1 MSLDGHSKSSAGVQ
15 RLLASAQPDGSR
27 TIAPE
32 PRRTAVLGMVV
43 SLLLVLLVSGDFA
56 RYVRPEAPAGLIELS
71 SGWRLASSRDV
82 AAAGPDVSRPD
93 FKGTGW
99 HDVRRM
105 PATVLQTLQDDGTY
119 PNLYYGSNLLTEV
132 PQDLYQQDWWYR
144 TTFTA
149 PAGHTTYQLNFPGI
163 NYRAE
168 IWLNGHLVAGA
179 DKVVGMYV
187 DHELDVTPWI
197 EPGQSNT
204 LAVKVTPERA
214 MQDVNGVEL
223 ADSWFDWINWNY
235 LGYQGPNKNPSNGN
249 SFVADRNAGIWKP
262 VYLRTSGAV
271 AIGDTAVN
279 SELPLPST
287 DTARL
292 TIHSSLRNF
301 SADRVRGVLRAT
313 ISRPGKPDVRVDQPV
328 TLAPGEER
336 EVSFAP
342 TDFGDLVLNHP
353 DLWWPYTMGKP
364 DLYDL
369 RLEFL
374 QHGAAT
380 DVKSQRFGVRT
391 ITQGR
396 DDDER
401 FPELGTGGSFYL
413 QVNGRDFLVRGAT
426 YTPDLLYRYDPDR
439 DDAILAY
446 ARDLG
451 LNMLRLESK
460 IPPERFVEQA
470 DELGIPLMV
479 GWMCCNQWEKWPQW
493 DDEDRGVA
501 QASMRSQV
509 AMLNSHA
516 SAFVWANG
524 SDGRP
529 PPEVLGWYHDIL
541 RQLHWQNA
549 VVDTVSSYTT
559 NAAGERLWDGIQM
572 AGPYTWRPPSYWF
585 SGRYRAARG
594 ASAEQGD
601 NEHIPPF
608 ASLTKFIPPDK
619 LWPINDAWYF
629 HAGSNDGNAVLNSIQ
644 RVINRRYG
652 VSSGAEEFTRKAQL
666 AHYESTRAQF
676 ESFAALGWAGH
687 KMTIYWMLNNH
698 WPSFFGN
705 IFDYYLRPG
714 GAYYGA
720 KKGLRPLSAVF
731 DSYASG
737 DHSQASVSA
746 VNQTPSDATDLR
758 VRVRVY
764 DLQGRVRDDETSAA
778 LTVPSGGATP
788 AMTLPR
794 MARDSPVFFVRC
806 ELLGS
811 DGDVISE
818 NVYWQSQR
826 NDDVGDP
833 NEDFAF
839 QANQDSWADM
849 TALNYMTRVPL
860 AVTAT
865 RTTNGAGQNIVDI
878 RLRNTTAQVA
888 FFERA
893 EVTSTRDGD
902 EILPIEYSDNYVT
915 VFPGETVDLEA
926 VVPSPLA
933 TANWVRVTG
942 YNTPSVSVPVT

>member
-1 MSLDGHSKSSAGVQ
+1 
-15 RLLASAQPDGSR
+15 
-27 TIAPE
+27 
-32 PRRTAVLGMVV
+32 MVV
-43 SLLLVLLVSGDFA
+43 SLLLLLVSSGDVPRF
-56 RYVRPEAPAGLIELS
+56 VRTEAPAGMIELS
-71 SGWRLASSRDV
+71 SGWRLASTRDV
-82 AAAGPDVSRPD
+82 AAAGPDVSRQE
-93 FKGTGW
+93 FQGSGW

-119 PNLYYGSNLLTEV
+119 PNLYYDKNLLTEV
-132 PQDLYQQDWWYR
+132 PQDLYEQDWWYR

-149 PAGHTTYQLNFPGI
+149 PAGHSTYQLNFPGI

-187 DHELDVTPWI
+187 DHDLDVTPWI
-197 EPGQSNT
+197 DPGQTNT
-204 LAVKVTPERA
+204 LAVKVIPERA
-214 MQDVNGVEL
+214 LQDVDGVEL

-235 LGYQGPNKNPSNGN
+235 LGYQGPNKNPANGN
-249 SFVADRNAGIWKP
+249 SFVADRNAGIFKP
-262 VYLRTSGAV
+262 VYLRTSGTV
-271 AIGDTAVN
+271 AIGDSTVN
-279 SELPLPST
+279 SELPLPNT

-292 TIHSSLRNF
+292 TIHTGLRNF
-301 SADRVRGVLRAT
+301 SGDRVRGVLRAT

-328 TLAPGEER
+328 TLAPGEQR

-342 TDFGDLVLNHP
+342 TDFSALVLDHP
-353 DLWWPYTMGKP
+353 DLWWPYTMGEPK
-364 DLYDL
+364 LYDL

-374 QHGAAT
+374 QRDRAT
-380 DVKSQRFGVRT
+380 DATSQRFGVRT

-396 DDDER
+396 DDDNR
-401 FPELGTGGSFYL
+401 FPELGAGGNFYL

-460 IPPERFVEQA
+460 IPTERFVEQA

-493 DDEDRGVA
+493 NGEDLGVA
-501 QASMRSQV
+501 QDSMRSQIS
-509 AMLNSHA
+509 MLRSHA
-516 SAFVWANG
+516 SAFVWANA

-529 PPEVLGWYHDIL
+529 PPDVLEKYHDIL
-541 RQLHWQNA
+541 RELHWQNA
-549 VVDTVSSYTT
+549 IVDTVSSYTT
-559 NAAGERLWDGIQM
+559 NTAGERLWDGIQM
-572 AGPYTWRPPSYWF
+572 AGPYTWRPPTYWF

-619 LWPINDAWYF
+619 LWPINDSWYF
-629 HAGSNDGNAVLNSIQ
+629 HAGSNDGNAVLTSIQ

-652 VSSGAEEFTRKAQL
+652 SSSGAEEFTRKAQL

-720 KKGLRPLSAVF
+720 KKGLRPLSVVF
-731 DSYASG
+731 DSYATG
-737 DHSQASVSA
+737 DHSQAAVTV
-746 VNQTPSDATDLR
+746 VNQTPRDATDLR
-758 VRVRVY
+758 ARVRVY
-764 DLQGRVRDDETSAA
+764 DLQGRLRDDRTSPA
-778 LTVPSGGATP
+778 LAVPSGGATP

-794 MARDSPVFFVRC
+794 MARDSKVFFVRC
-806 ELLGS
+806 ELLGA
-811 DGDVISE
+811 DGNVISE

-833 NEDFAF
+833 NGDFAF
-839 QANQDSWADM
+839 QANQTSWADM
-849 TALNYMTRVPL
+849 SALNYMTRVPL
-860 AVTAT
+860 DVSAT
-865 RTTNGAGQNIVDI
+865 RATNGAGQNVVDI
-878 RLRNTTAQVA
+878 RLRNATNQVA

-893 EVTSTRDGD
+893 EVTATRDGD

-915 VFPGETVDLEA
+915 VFPGETDELEA

-933 TANWVRVTG
+933 TANFVRVTG
-942 YNTPSVSVPVT
+942 YNTPAVAVPIS

>member
-1 MSLDGHSKSSAGVQ
+1 VVLLLLFLFSAGDFPRFVQ
-15 RLLASAQPDGSR
+15 
-27 TIAPE
+27 PE
-32 PRRTAVLGMVV
+32 PASGVV
-43 SLLLVLLVSGDFA
+43 
-56 RYVRPEAPAGLIELS
+56 ELS
-71 SGWRLASSRDV
+71 SGWRLASARDV
-82 AAAGPDVSRPD
+82 TATGADVSRAD
-93 FKGTGW
+93 FGGAGW

-105 PATVLQTLQDDGTY
+105 PATVLQTLEDDGTY
-119 PNLYYGSNLLTEV
+119 PNLYYGENLLTEV
-132 PQDLYQQDWWYR
+132 PQDLYEQDWWYR
-144 TTFTA
+144 SSFTA
-149 PAGHTTYQLNFPGI
+149 PPGHTTYQLSFPGI

-168 IWLNGHLVAGA
+168 VWLNGHLVADA
-179 DKVVGMYV
+179 NKVVGMYV

-197 EPGQSNT
+197 NRGQANT

-214 MQDVNGVEL
+214 LQDINGVEL

-235 LGYQGPNKNPSNGN
+235 LGYQGPNKNPANGN

-271 AIGDTAVN
+271 AIGDASVN
-279 SELPLPST
+279 AELPLPST

-292 TIHSSLRNF
+292 TVHANLRNF
-301 SADRVRGVLRAT
+301 ATDRVRGVLRAT
-313 ISRPGKPDVRVDQPV
+313 ISRPGKADVRVDQPV
-328 TLAPGEER
+328 TLGPGEQR

-342 TDFGDLVLNHP
+342 TDFSALVLDHP
-353 DLWWPYTMGKP
+353 DLWWPYTMGQP
-364 DLYDL
+364 NLYDL

-374 QHGAAT
+374 QFDRPIDAA
-380 DVKSQRFGVRT
+380 SQRFGVRT

-396 DDDER
+396 DDDKR
-401 FPELGTGGSFYL
+401 FPELGKGGSFYL

-446 ARDLG
+446 TRDLG

-460 IPPERFVEQA
+460 IPAERFFERA

-493 DDEDRGVA
+493 DAEDNQVA
-501 QASMRSQV
+501 QDSVRSQV
-509 AMLNSHA
+509 SMLRSHA
-516 SAFVWANG
+516 SAFVWANA

-529 PPEVLGWYHDIL
+529 PQPVLDEYHRIL
-541 RQLHWQNA
+541 RDLHWQNA
-549 VVDTVSSYTT
+549 VVDTVSSYATD
-559 NAAGERLWDGIQM
+559 AEGQHVWDGIQM
-572 AGPYTWRPPSYWF
+572 AGPYTWRPPTYWF

-619 LWPINDAWYF
+619 LWPINDYWYF
-629 HAGSNDGNAVLNSIQ
+629 HSGSNPGNAALSSI
-644 RVINRRYG
+644 RTAIVRRYG
-652 VSSGAEEFTRKAQL
+652 SSSGAEEFTRKAQL

-687 KMTIYWMLNNH
+687 KMTIYWMLNSH

-720 KKGLRPLSAVF
+720 KTGLRPLTAVF
-731 DSYASG
+731 DSYATG
-737 DHSQASVSA
+737 DHSQANVTA
-746 VNQTPSDATDLR
+746 VNQTPHDEAGLR

-764 DLQGRVRDDETSAA
+764 DLQGRVRDDRTSRA
-778 LTVPSGGATP
+778 LTVPSGGAAP

-794 MARDSPVFFVRC
+794 MARDSRVFFVRC

-811 DGDVISE
+811 GGNVLSE

-833 NEDFAF
+833 DGDFAF
-839 QANQDSWADM
+839 QSNQTSWADM

-860 AVTAT
+860 DVTAT
-865 RTTNGAGQNIVDI
+865 RSTNGAGQNTVHV
-878 RLRNTTAQVA
+878 RLHNATNRVA

-893 EVTSTRDGD
+893 EVTADHDGD

-915 VFPGETVDLEA
+915 VFPGETVDLDA
-926 VVPSPLA
+926 VVPSPLV

-942 YNTPSVSVPVT
+942 YNTPAVTVPVT

>member
-1 MSLDGHSKSSAGVQ
+1 
-15 RLLASAQPDGSR
+15 
-27 TIAPE
+27 
-32 PRRTAVLGMVV
+32 MVV
-43 SLLLVLLVSGDFA
+43 SLLLLLITSGDFP
-56 RYVRPEAPAGLIELS
+56 RLVRPEAPAGLTELS
-71 SGWRLASSRDV
+71 SGWRLASTRDV
-82 AAAGPDVSRPD
+82 AAAGPDVSRPG
-93 FKGTGW
+93 FQGKGW
-99 HDVRRM
+99 HDVHRM

-119 PNLYYGSNLLTEV
+119 PNLYYGSNLLNEV

-149 PAGHTTYQLNFPGI
+149 PAGHSTYQLDFPGI

-168 IWLNGHLVAGA
+168 IWLNGHLVSGA

-197 EPGQSNT
+197 EPGRTNT
-204 LAVKVTPERA
+204 LAVKVIPERA

-235 LGYQGPNKNPSNGN
+235 LGYQGPNKNPANGN
-249 SFVADRNAGIWKP
+249 SFVPDRNAGIWKP
-262 VYLRTSGAV
+262 VYLRTLGAV

-301 SADRVRGVLRAT
+301 STDRVRGVLRAT

-328 TLAPGEER
+328 TLAPGEKR
-336 EVSFAP
+336 EVGFTP
-342 TDFGDLVLNHP
+342 TDFGALVLNHP

-374 QHGAAT
+374 QHGSAT
-380 DVKSQRFGVRT
+380 DAKSQRFGVRT

-396 DDDER
+396 DDDDR
-401 FPELGTGGSFYL
+401 FPELGTGGNFYL

-501 QASMRSQV
+501 QASMRSQI
-509 AMLNSHA
+509 AMLRSHA
-516 SAFVWANG
+516 AAFVWANG

-529 PPEVLGWYHDIL
+529 PAEVLGWYHDIL
-541 RQLHWQNA
+541 REMHWQNA
-549 VVDTVSSYTT
+549 IVDTVSSYTT

-594 ASAEQGD
+594 SSAEQGD

-652 VSSGAEEFTRKAQL
+652 SSSGAEEFTRKAQL

-687 KMTIYWMLNNH
+687 KMTMYWMLNNH

-731 DSYASG
+731 DSYATG
-737 DHSQASVSA
+737 DHTQASVSV

-764 DLQGRVRDDETSAA
+764 DLQGRVRDDETSPA

-788 AMTLPR
+788 AVTLPR
-794 MARDSPVFFVRC
+794 EARDSPVFFVRC
-806 ELLGS
+806 ELLGGS
-811 DGDVISE
+811 GDVISE

-833 NEDFAF
+833 NGDFAF
-839 QANQDSWADM
+839 QANQSTWADM
-849 TALNYMTRVPL
+849 TALNYMARVPL
-860 AVTAT
+860 DVTAT

-878 RLRNTTAQVA
+878 RLRNETTQVA

-893 EVTSTRDGD
+893 EVTTTRDGD

-942 YNTPSVSVPVT
+942 YNTSAVSVPVT